1 MNDLKKA
8 SVIFV
13 IHSIFVLCGV
23 AGLSQELFRVTQ
35 VDPQNGATNFP
46 FFQNM
51 TINFSADLNLAT
63 VDSDSIFL
71 TNPSGQKVSSR
82 LTKIGRRVILELITP
97 LSPAT
102 TYTIHVSRAVQDVG
116 GNSLAS
122 EFTSVF
128 TTGVL

>member
-8 SVIFV
+8 GVIFV
-13 IHSIFVLCGV
+13 IYSILILGCVI
-23 AGLSQELFRVTQ
+23 GLSQEPLRVTQ
-35 VDPQNGATNFP
+35 VDPPNGTMSIP
-46 FFQNM
+46 IFQSM

-71 TNPSGQKVSSR
+71 TESARDKVPCR
-82 LTKIGRRVILELITP
+82 LTKSGRHIILELIAP
-97 LSPAT
+97 LRPGT
-102 TYTIHVSRAVQDVG
+102 TYTIHVTKAVQDVG

-122 EFTSVF
+122 EFTSAF